1 MALTEPN
8 RRRGYRARRCHT
20 CPAGPLHH
28 CCGST
33 KALVSCHRAE
43 LLEDLPGA
51 QSTQDRGLCRRH
63 GGPRHARLAPGRR
76 DYAQSRTGAYRPRRQ
91 RAVASGDRRPSRA
104 FSGNPGDARHQR
116 LVLSRDCRGD
126 RDAGRH
132 GDVAAGARPR
142 HARQDPEGRIMT
154 DISDRLLRL
163 NAALDGE
170 LDAMG
175 SLAFERE
182 LRDDPAFAAEYRRLT
197 TLRDAVRRHAPREAA
212 PQALA
217 DRIAAL
223 TASAPAAPSPQ
234 AIATPTATVVPFR
247 RRTWL
252 DSRALAMAAS
262 FAVLG
267 FAVGAGLTS
276 LRAPASSGDVAQHL
290 VSDFAR
296 AEIAG
301 QPFDVASSDRHTV
314 KPWLA
319 NRTTV
324 SGTIVDLAPEG
335 FPLVGGRVTIV
346 DRVPMPTLVYRHNEH
361 VVAVTELPVDAK
373 LARGTGGIETI
384 DGYHVAR
391 WADANLAYVA
401 VSDMDEKALG
411 EFVEAFRRGGGLATE
426 PSRP

>member
-1 MALTEPN
+1 MT
-8 RRRGYRARRCHT
+8 
-20 CPAGPLHH
+20 
-28 CCGST
+28 
-33 KALVSCHRAE
+33 
-43 LLEDLPGA
+43 
-51 QSTQDRGLCRRH
+51 
-63 GGPRHARLAPGRR
+63 
-76 DYAQSRTGAYRPRRQ
+76 
-91 RAVASGDRRPSRA
+91 
-104 FSGNPGDARHQR
+104 
-116 LVLSRDCRGD
+116 D
-126 RDAGRH
+126 RD
-132 GDVAAGARPR
+132 
-142 HARQDPEGRIMT
+142 
-154 DISDRLLRL
+154 DRLLRL

-170 LDAMG
+170 LDPMA

-182 LRDDPAFAAEYRRLT
+182 LRDDPAIAAEYRGLT

-223 TASAPAAPSPQ
+223 TASAPVAPPAQ
-234 AIATPTATVVPFR
+234 APTPPTATVVPFR
-247 RRTWL
+247 RRPWL

-262 FAVLG
+262 LGVLG

-276 LRAPASSGDVAQHL
+276 LRTPMGSGDIAQHL

-296 AEIAG
+296 AEIAS
-301 QPFDVASSDRHTV
+301 QPFDIASSDRHTV

-346 DRVPMPTLVYRHNEH
+346 DRVPTPTLVYRHNEH

-373 LARGTGGIETI
+373 GVRGGTGGIETL

-391 WADANLAYVA
+391 WSDANLAYVA

-411 EFVEAFRRGGGLATE
+411 EFIEAFRRGGSPATE
-426 PSRP
+426 PAKP

>member
-1 MALTEPN
+1 MT
-8 RRRGYRARRCHT
+8 
-20 CPAGPLHH
+20 
-28 CCGST
+28 
-33 KALVSCHRAE
+33 
-43 LLEDLPGA
+43 
-51 QSTQDRGLCRRH
+51 
-63 GGPRHARLAPGRR
+63 
-76 DYAQSRTGAYRPRRQ
+76 
-91 RAVASGDRRPSRA
+91 
-104 FSGNPGDARHQR
+104 
-116 LVLSRDCRGD
+116 D
-126 RDAGRH
+126 RD
-132 GDVAAGARPR
+132 VN
-142 HARQDPEGRIMT
+142 E
-154 DISDRLLRL
+154 RLLRL

-175 SLAFERE
+175 ALEFERE
-182 LRDDPAFAAEYRRLT
+182 LRDDSALAAEYRRLT
-197 TLRDAVRRHAPREAA
+197 MLRDAVRRHAPREAA

-223 TASAPAAPSPQ
+223 TASAPAAPPLE
-234 AIATPTATVVPFR
+234 AATTPSATVVPFPRPR
-247 RRTWL
+247 RAWL

-276 LRAPASSGDVAQHL
+276 LRTPAGSPDVAQHL

-346 DRVPMPTLVYRHNEH
+346 DRVPTPTLVYRHNEH

-373 LARGTGGIETI
+373 PARETGGIETI

-391 WADANLAYVA
+391 WSDANLAYVA

-411 EFVEAFRRGGGLATE
+411 EFVEAFRGGGGPAIDPT
-426 PSRP
+426 RP

>member
-1 MALTEPN
+1 MT
-8 RRRGYRARRCHT
+8 
-20 CPAGPLHH
+20 
-28 CCGST
+28 
-33 KALVSCHRAE
+33 
-43 LLEDLPGA
+43 
-51 QSTQDRGLCRRH
+51 
-63 GGPRHARLAPGRR
+63 
-76 DYAQSRTGAYRPRRQ
+76 
-91 RAVASGDRRPSRA
+91 
-104 FSGNPGDARHQR
+104 
-116 LVLSRDCRGD
+116 D
-126 RDAGRH
+126 RDV
-132 GDVAAGARPR
+132 D
-142 HARQDPEGRIMT
+142 E
-154 DISDRLLRL
+154 RLLRL

-175 SLAFERE
+175 SLEFERE
-182 LRDDPAFAAEYRRLT
+182 MRGDAALAAEYRRLT

-223 TASAPAAPSPQ
+223 TAPQPHAAAAAS
-234 AIATPTATVVPFR
+234 ATVVPFR
-247 RRTWL
+247 RRAWL

-276 LRAPASSGDVAQHL
+276 LRAPAGSGDVAQHL

-324 SGTIVDLAPEG
+324 SGTIVDLAPR
-335 FPLVGGRVTIV
+335 FPLVGGRVAVI
-346 DRVPMPTLVYRHNEH
+346 DRIPTPTLVYRHNEH
-361 VVAVTELPVDAK
+361 LVAVTELPLGPK
-373 LARGTGGIETI
+373 GPRGTGGIETI

-391 WADANLAYVA
+391 WSDANLAYVA
-401 VSDMDEKALG
+401 VSDMDETALG
-411 EFVEAFRRGGGLATE
+411 EFVEAFRRGGGPATE

>member
-1 MALTEPN
+1 
-8 RRRGYRARRCHT
+8 
-20 CPAGPLHH
+20 
-28 CCGST
+28 
-33 KALVSCHRAE
+33 
-43 LLEDLPGA
+43 
-51 QSTQDRGLCRRH
+51 
-63 GGPRHARLAPGRR
+63 
-76 DYAQSRTGAYRPRRQ
+76 
-91 RAVASGDRRPSRA
+91 
-104 FSGNPGDARHQR
+104 
-116 LVLSRDCRGD
+116 
-126 RDAGRH
+126 
-132 GDVAAGARPR
+132 
-142 HARQDPEGRIMT
+142 MT
-154 DISDRLLRL
+154 DLDERLLRL

-182 LRDDPAFAAEYRRLT
+182 LRDDPAIAAEYNRIT
-197 TLRDAVRRHAPREAA
+197 MLRDAVRCHAPREAA

-223 TASAPAAPSPQ
+223 TASAPAAAPPK
-234 AIATPTATVVPFR
+234 AATIPTATVVPFR
-247 RRTWL
+247 RRPWL
-252 DSRALAMAAS
+252 DTRAMAMAAS

-267 FAVGAGLTS
+267 LAVGSGLTS
-276 LRAPASSGDVAQHL
+276 LRTPAGSGDVAQHL

-346 DRVPMPTLVYRHNEH
+346 DRVPTPTLVYRHNEH

-373 LARGTGGIETI
+373 AARETGGIETI

-391 WADANLAYVA
+391 WSDANLAYVA

-411 EFVEAFRRGGGLATE
+411 EFVEAFRRGGGPAIDQT
-426 PSRP
+426 RP